1 MAQTF
6 NIPFGTQL
14 AFLYDELLGNEKKT
28 LDAFKSGNFSTPS
41 EYAVAFEN
49 LYERADGAKISQ
61 RQTFADEVFAELNKE
76 KPNLPERVLEAA
88 RFFGGKGFDN
98 AQTAGIIGNL
108 MTESYKTLMPDAFNE
123 KGGGQGAYG
132 IAQWRGSRLK
142 DLVNFSKNYPNTAPP
157 LNEMKTLGPVVRGT
171 TSENTT
177 GVNSMAS
184 LMDILMGNAR
194 RPREETGS
202 TLTGTQRFF
211 GQRDPATG
219 LTPFQGLAA
228 GMDSLIL
235 RGYGQGQAIR
245 EQGLRQAAR
254 DQSNL
259 TAEWFES
266 QPDGAIFAEMMRM
279 GVPVGQ
285 VYAAYQKAK
294 TGDLVVVGNA
304 LIDRSKNPPQVVYE
318 GKKGGGAGGI
328 EILPDGTVK
337 ITKGATPDVDL
348 NQSQAMLYGQ
358 RMKDANEILALYETS
373 GTELFQNVLNAL
385 PWGIGRTMQSEDFKD
400 FDDARLDFINA
411 VLRRESGAAIAPS
424 EYKGAAK
431 QYFPVVG
438 DSPRQIEI
446 KRKRRERATELLIL
460 ASGPEGAAYLK
471 LLEAEQKQIN
481 PLFGTEAY
489 IEEQKRLGNED
500 YLPTSNLSP
509 SSSSNSNSNTTPEG
523 NERIT
528 FPSS

>member
-1 MAQTF
+1 MAQQF

-28 LDAFKSGNFSTPS
+28 LDAFKSGNFSTPT

-49 LYERADGAKISQ
+49 LYERAGGSNIGRRTA
-61 RQTFADEVFAELNKE
+61 FADEVFAELNKE

-211 GQRDPATG
+211 GQRNPATG
-219 LTPFQGLAA
+219 LTPFQALGA
-228 GMDSLIL
+228 GMDALVL

-245 EQGLRQAAR
+245 EQGLRQAAL

-266 QPDGAIFAEMMRM
+266 QPNGAIFAEMMRM
-279 GVPVGQ
+279 GVPVAQ
-285 VYAAYQKAK
+285 VYAAYQKSK

-318 GKKGGGAGGI
+318 GKKGGSGAAFTYTDAAGNRFEFGGQPP
-328 EILPDGTVK
+328 EKQDQ
-337 ITKGATPDVDL
+337 A
-348 NQSQAMLYGQ
+348 NAMLFGK
-358 RMKDANEILALYETS
+358 RMQMADKLITENEMA
-373 GTELFQNVLNAL
+373 GTEFFNVFLKKF
-385 PWGIGRTMQSEDFKD
+385 EDFGSRALMPKNFQI
-400 FDDARLDFINA
+400 FDDARRDFVNA

-424 EYKGAAK
+424 EFESAER
-431 QYFPVVG
+431 QYFPVFG
-438 DSPRQIEI
+438 DSPEAIEQ
-446 KRKRRERATELLIL
+446 KRIRRKTATDLLIAAAGPDGMSFLSAYDAQLDAL
-460 ASGPEGAAYLK
+460 AKTL
-471 LLEAEQKQIN
+471 N
-481 PLFGTEAY
+481 PAFGTEAY
-489 IEEQKRLGNED
+489 EEERKRLKAEQDGN
-500 YLPTSNLSP
+500 TNSP
-509 SSSSNSNSNTTPEG
+509 SNSNMTPSG

-528 FPSS
+528 Y

>member
-1 MAQTF
+1 MAQQF

-28 LDAFKSGNFSTPS
+28 LDAFKSGNFSTPT

-49 LYERADGAKISQ
+49 LYERAGGSNIGRRTA
-61 RQTFADEVFAELNKE
+61 FADEVFKELNKE
-76 KPNLPERVLEAA
+76 KPDLPERVLEAA

-194 RPREETGS
+194 RPTEETGS

-228 GMDSLIL
+228 GMDRLIL

-245 EQGLRQAAR
+245 EQGLRQAQA
-254 DQSNL
+254 DKTNL
-259 TAEWFES
+259 TAEWFAS
-266 QPDGAIFAEMMRM
+266 QPNGALFAEMMKM
-279 GVPVGQ
+279 GVPVAQ
-285 VYAAYQKAK
+285 VYAAYVKMQQGDAVTVGKYLVDRK
-294 TGDLVVVGNA
+294 TGDVLFDG
-304 LIDRSKNPPQVVYE
+304 SK
-318 GKKGGGAGGI
+318 GSGSGMGGV
-328 EILPDGTVK
+328 EILPDGTIK
-337 ITKGATPDVDL
+337 ITKGAVPDVDL

-358 RMKDANEILALYETS
+358 RMKDANKLLALYEKS
-373 GTELFQNVLNAL
+373 GTDFFQNAL
-385 PWGIGRTMQSEDFKD
+385 QLVPWGLGRTMQSDDFKD
-400 FDDARLDFINA
+400 FDDARRDFVNA
-411 VLRRESGAAIAPS
+411 VLRRESGAAIADS
-424 EYKGAAK
+424 EFESARR
-431 QYFPVVG
+431 QYFPVIG
-438 DSPRQIEI
+438 DGPRQIEE
-446 KRKRRERATELLIL
+446 KRKRGERATELLIL

-471 LLEAEQKQIN
+471 LLEAEQKQVN
-481 PLFGTEAY
+481 PLYGTEAY
-489 IEEQKRLGNED
+489 IQEQIELGNED
-500 YLPTSNLSP
+500 YLPTSDLIP
-509 SSSSNSNSNTTPEG
+509 SSSSTSNTTPQG

>member
-1 MAQTF
+1 MAQQF

-49 LYERADGAKISQ
+49 LYERADGSKISQ
-61 RQTFADEVFAELNKE
+61 RQTFADEVFSELNKE

-157 LNEMKTLGPVVRGT
+157 LNETKTLGPIVRGT

-211 GQRDPATG
+211 GQRNPATG

-245 EQGLRQAAR
+245 EQGLRQAAQ
-254 DQSNL
+254 DKTNM
-259 TAEWFES
+259 TADFFRN
-266 QPDGAIFAEMMRM
+266 QPNGALYAEMLEM
-279 GVPVGQ
+279 GVPIAQ
-285 VYAAYQKAK
+285 VYAAYQKAQA
-294 TGDLVVVGNA
+294 GDYVVVGNT
-304 LIDRSKNPPQVVYE
+304 LIDRSKNPPVVIYE
-318 GKKGGGAGGI
+318 SKKGGSGAAFKYTDSAGNVFEFGGQPP
-328 EILPDGTVK
+328 EKQDQ
-337 ITKGATPDVDL
+337 A
-348 NQSQAMLYGQ
+348 NAMLFGK
-358 RMKDANEILALYETS
+358 RMQIADKLITDNEMA
-373 GTELFQNVLNAL
+373 GTEFFNVFLKKF
-385 PWGIGRTMQSEDFKD
+385 EDFGSRALMPENFQI
-400 FDDARLDFINA
+400 FDDARRDFVNA

-424 EYKGAAK
+424 EFESAER
-431 QYFPVVG
+431 QYFPVFG
-438 DSPRQIEI
+438 DSAAAIEQ
-446 KRKRRERATELLIL
+446 KRLRRKTATDLLIAAAGPDGMSFLSAYDDQLNQL
-460 ASGPEGAAYLK
+460 AKTL
-471 LLEAEQKQIN
+471 N
-481 PLFGTEAY
+481 PAFGTEAY
-489 IEEQKRLGNED
+489 EEERKRLEAEQNGN
-500 YLPTSNLSP
+500 TSTSSP
-509 SSSSNSNSNTTPEG
+509 SNTTPEG